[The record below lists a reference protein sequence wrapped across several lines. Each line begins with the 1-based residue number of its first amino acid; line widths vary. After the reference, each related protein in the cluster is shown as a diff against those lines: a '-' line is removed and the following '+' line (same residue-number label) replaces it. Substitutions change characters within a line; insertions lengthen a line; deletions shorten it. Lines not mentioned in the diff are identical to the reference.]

1 MQITNCQ
8 VLPEEVTI
16 YDVIDKHCLR
26 TSDLLVY
33 ESKEKYC
40 SSAQTNIVHLRKY
53 CIANKK
59 RKNNDKFC
67 RYIIIVLYLMLKK
80 PRKATSNSIGFLVFL
95 NVTFKYPLVSLK
107 YTTKGSYKTWN
118 VFCNKYCAFLFSL
131 YHSHF
136 IIFIYII
143 CIATLTYPVP

>member
-8 VLPEEVTI
+8 VLPEEVII

-59 RKNNDKFC
+59 RKKNGQ
-67 RYIIIVLYLMLKK
+67 ILQV
-80 PRKATSNSIGFLVFL
+80 
-95 NVTFKYPLVSLK
+95 
-107 YTTKGSYKTWN
+107 
-118 VFCNKYCAFLFSL
+118 
-131 YHSHF
+131 YHNRF
-136 IIFIYII
+136 ILDVEE
-143 CIATLTYPVP
+143 T